1 MRFAQIEYI
10 YITLG
15 LVLILLA
22 FYHLVSRWKKN
33 AKQKLGDITL
43 VNQLSL
49 SFSPSKAR
57 WKKILIMLAFAFL
70 GLSLARPQMGKKEI
84 MVKRRGVDV
93 VICLDL
99 SLSMLS
105 EDFKPNRLEQAKMET
120 VNLLSRIKGDRVGI
134 VVFAGEAYMQ
144 CPLTVDLT
152 AALMFLD
159 AANVNLVPEP
169 GTAIG
174 NAISKGID
182 LFDSKEK
189 KYKVMIILTDGED
202 QGSQPVEAAKK
213 AEQEGIVIYA
223 VGIGS
228 TGGEPIPLKDASG
241 NKIGYKKDE
250 SGNMVL
256 SRMNPEILQEIS
268 SVTKGRYFSASG
280 GQIEMERIYDEISN
294 MDKKELGEK
303 LLTLYQDKYQYFL
316 ICSLLFLTI
325 ESFISERRKV

>member
-22 FYHLVSRWKKN
+22 FYHLISRWKKS
-33 AKQKLGDITL
+33 AKQKLGNITL
-43 VNQLSL
+43 INQLSL
-49 SFSPSKAR
+49 SFSPGKAR
-57 WKKILIMLAFAFL
+57 WKKILIVLVVVFL

-84 MVKRRGVDV
+84 MVKRKGVDI

-99 SLSMLS
+99 SSSMLS
-105 EDFKPNRLEQAKMET
+105 EDFKPNRLEQAKMEIT
-120 VNLLSRIKGDRVGI
+120 NLISRMQGDRVGI
-134 VVFAGEAYMQ
+134 VVFAGEAYVQ
-144 CPLTVDLT
+144 CPLTVDLS

-159 AANVNLVPEP
+159 AANVNSVSEQ

-174 NAISKGID
+174 DAINKGVE

-189 KYKVMIILTDGED
+189 KYKVMVILTDGED
-202 QGSQPVEAAKK
+202 QGSEPIEAAKK
-213 AEQEGIVIYA
+213 AKEEGVVIYT

-228 TGGEPIPLKDASG
+228 TGGEPIPLKDANG
-241 NKIGYKKDE
+241 NKIGYKKDQ

-268 SVTKGRYFSASG
+268 SVTKGKYFSASG

-294 MDKKELGEK
+294 MDKKELGGK
-303 LLTLYQDKYQYFL
+303 LLTLYQDRYQYFL
-316 ICSLLFLTI
+316 ILSLLFLTI
-325 ESFISERRKV
+325 ESFISERRRA